1 MIAASM
7 ASSLMIFQS
16 INGVSMIEIKMEIQ
30 IVILD
35 DTGSDMIENVVRFYH
50 TTYDIP
56 VLIN

>member
-1 MIAASM
+1 
-7 ASSLMIFQS
+7 
-16 INGVSMIEIKMEIQ
+16 MIEIKMEIQ